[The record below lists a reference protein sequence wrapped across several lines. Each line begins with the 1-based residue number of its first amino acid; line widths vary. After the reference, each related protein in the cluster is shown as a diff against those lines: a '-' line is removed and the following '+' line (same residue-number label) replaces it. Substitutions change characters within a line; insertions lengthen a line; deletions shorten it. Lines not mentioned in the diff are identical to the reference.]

1 MEEKTY
7 AELEVELNEI
17 IKKMK
22 EPNQDLNVS
31 ADLYKKGQEILQKME
46 KTLNDLAV
54 MVEGKLNS
62 HGIKRT
68 KN

>member
-7 AELEVELNEI
+7 AELEAELNEI

-31 ADLYKKGQEILQKME
+31 ADLYKKSQEILQKME

-54 MVEGKLNS
+54 MVEGE
-62 HGIKRT
+62 T
-68 KN
+68 K

>member
-7 AELEVELNEI
+7 AELEAKLNEI

-54 MVEGKLNS
+54 MVEGE
-62 HGIKRT
+62 T
-68 KN
+68 K

>member
-7 AELEVELNEI
+7 AELEAELNEI

-22 EPNQDLNVS
+22 EPNQDLNFS

-54 MVEGKLNS
+54 MVEGE
-62 HGIKRT
+62 T
-68 KN
+68 K

>member
-46 KTLNDLAV
+46 KT
-54 MVEGKLNS
+54 
-62 HGIKRT
+62 
-68 KN
+68 

>member
-7 AELEVELNEI
+7 AELEAELNEI

-31 ADLYKKGQEILQKME
+31 ADLYEKGQEILQKME

-54 MVEGKLNS
+54 MVEGE
-62 HGIKRT
+62 T
-68 KN
+68 K

>member
-7 AELEVELNEI
+7 AELEAELNEI

-31 ADLYKKGQEILQKME
+31 ADLYKNGQEILQKME

-54 MVEGKLNS
+54 MVEGE
-62 HGIKRT
+62 T
-68 KN
+68 K

>member
-7 AELEVELNEI
+7 AELEAELNEI

-31 ADLYKKGQEILQKME
+31 DDLYKKGQEILQKME

-54 MVEGKLNS
+54 MVEGE
-62 HGIKRT
+62 T
-68 KN
+68 K

>member
-7 AELEVELNEI
+7 AELEAELNEI

-22 EPNQDLNVS
+22 ESNQDLNVS

-54 MVEGKLNS
+54 MVEGE
-62 HGIKRT
+62 T
-68 KN
+68 K

>member
-7 AELEVELNEI
+7 AELEAELNEI

-31 ADLYKKGQEILQKME
+31 AGLYKKGQEILQKME

-54 MVEGKLNS
+54 MVEGE
-62 HGIKRT
+62 T
-68 KN
+68 K